1 MIRRAMLTLGLLVAV
16 GGCEWGL
23 GKGLQIAGA
32 SVLSGA
38 MGTLGSYVI
47 STLAALAPTVK

>member
-1 MIRRAMLTLGLLVAV
+1 MIRRVMLTLGLLVAV
-16 GGCEWGL
+16 GGCDWAL
-23 GKGLQIAGA
+23 GKGLQVAGA
-32 SVLSGA
+32 SLLSGA